1 MESRQRQMIA
11 GLVAVC
17 AVAADFRLIRQNW
30 FREARGST
38 ALLAAAVLIG
48 LLRGNLDSAGLRIT
62 PIQGWRYWIRATL
75 LIGLIVAGIL
85 AVYGAVI
92 VLSGHQPTIYSTPA
106 DAIFARVLEMCVFA
120 PILEETIY
128 RFVLCVPLAV
138 LISAH
143 GTIAVSGFAFGL
155 LHVVYGNPSPENLV
169 AGFFL
174 GWAFLKSG
182 SILVPVILHS
192 LGNLCALVGQVATW
206 YWLQGSGA

>member
-1 MESRQRQMIA
+1 MIA

-17 AVAADFRLIRQNW
+17 AVAADFLLIRQNW

-92 VLSGHQPTIYSTPA
+92 VLSGHQPPIYSTPA
-106 DAIFARVLEMCVFA
+106 DAIFARFLGMCVFS

-138 LISAH
+138 LISAR
-143 GTIAVSGFAFGL
+143 GTIAVSGLAFGL